1 MDIARL
7 FVAIELPEDLCHG
20 LDRRL
25 RLLRQ
30 AWPGTRWV
38 QPEALHVTLLFLG
51 DTPLERRGELDEAI
65 GQACRGHA
73 ARVCRLGGVGVFPDA
88 RRPAVLWVGLDDGGA
103 LGRLADDLR
112 RSAART
118 GFAGDERPFTPHLTL
133 GRVRRP
139 GRPAAAALDALRRPS
154 YADLGT
160 LAVEQVSLVASTL
173 TPAGPRYSTLRRWP
187 LGAPAD
193 APEPARA

>member
-1 MDIARL
+1 METARL
-7 FVAIELPEDLCHG
+7 FVAIELPEGLRHD

-25 RLLRQ
+25 RPLRQ

-51 DTPLERRGELDEAI
+51 ETPLERRGDLDDAI
-65 GQACRGHA
+65 GQACRGHGA
-73 ARVCRLGGVGVFPDA
+73 CVCRLGGVGVFPDA

-112 RSAART
+112 RGAARA
-118 GFAGDERPFTPHLTL
+118 GFAGDDRPFTPHLTL

-139 GRPAAAALDALRRPS
+139 GRPAAAALEALQRPS

-160 LAVEQVSLVASTL
+160 LPIEQVSLVASTL
-173 TPAGPRYSTLRRWP
+173 TPTGPRYTALRRWP
-187 LGAPAD
+187 LGEPAVT
-193 APEPARA
+193 PEPARA